1 MPLQSNSSAISKARF
16 EAFSDGVFAIVITLL
31 VLELRVH
38 PTLSAPNLHKE
49 LLAQLPR
56 LGAYVL
62 TFLPVGVFW
71 VAHHLMVGSAE
82 RVDRVLLWVNLFFLM
97 WVSLLPFSAGVLGGY
112 PNSREAV
119 ALYGCNM
126 TLVEVFLLWVWGHI
140 TRHLLD
146 KNIGRGFIQTGFRRI
161 QTGLLLYSAGAL
173 LAFFAPTWVA
183 LALFWLVPISYVF
196 LQAVSDASPNAP
208 HLK

>member
-1 MPLQSNSSAISKARF
+1 MSASSTPAPISKARF

-31 VLELRVH
+31 VLELRVSQH
-38 PTLSAPNLHKE
+38 LSTPNLHKE

-62 TFLPVGVFW
+62 TFLSVGVFW
-71 VAHHLMVGSAE
+71 VAHHLMVGSAA
-82 RVDRVLLWVNLFFLM
+82 RVDRVLLCVNLFFLR
-97 WVSLLPFSAGVLGGY
+97 WVSLLPFSAGLLGGY

-126 TLVEVFLLWVWGHI
+126 TLVEVFLLWVWGRI
-140 TRHLLD
+140 TRHLSGED
-146 KNIGRGFIQTGFRRI
+146 IGRGFVQTGFRRI

-173 LAFFAPTWVA
+173 SAFFAPTWVA
-183 LALFWLVPISYVF
+183 LVLFWLVPISYVF
-196 LQAVSDASPNAP
+196 LQAVRDAPPDAP
-208 HLK
+208 HLQ